1 MLGEGAGDLVGDSVA
16 VGVADK
22 DGEAVGSGDGEPVIV
37 LVFVTV
43 LEREDLDGVRVGVR
57 DVEMDLVMERDSD
70 AGERVDVGVLD

>member
-1 MLGEGAGDLVGDSVA
+1 MLGEGAGDLVGVSVA
-16 VGVADK
+16 VGAADK
-22 DGEAVGSGDGEPVIV
+22 DGDTVGSGDGEPVIV